1 MLVAHRLFYAL
12 LSFGALGILYP
23 MLLVF
28 GQSMSNAYDL
38 RDNAL
43 MPHYF
48 FDRNDLALKH
58 VFSLSPQKLHLLAS
72 RHRQPG
78 WQSQNMMR
86 ATGDY
91 FASRPTAFAAQGL
104 NLAAL

>member
-1 MLVAHRLFYAL
+1 MPILSRVARRHPTQVAARVLFYAL

-43 MPHYF
+43 MPHYSSTATTWRSSTCSRSHRRSCTF
-48 FDRNDLALKH
+48 WPAATA
-58 VFSLSPQKLHLLAS
+58 SPA
-72 RHRQPG
+72 G
-78 WQSQNMMR
+78 R
-86 ATGDY
+86 ART
-91 FASRPTAFAAQGL
+91 
-104 NLAAL
+104 